1 MRVFFAQCDFK
12 TMASLGSILGAR
24 IAVTTDAGDA
34 FEGDLFA
41 YDEKSHTVVLATQD
55 KHDQQHATLRM
66 LRETSIKDLQVRPS
80 QCTVS
85 VSLLHLS
92 ACQYIGVGTTTVLP
106 KGPLPAIN
114 EKELHARE
122 KHTMKL
128 AQRQASNTNGQVPVP
143 VQTLF
148 DRISGSYVYSWRER
162 VRA

>member
-1 MRVFFAQCDFK
+1 
-12 TMASLGSILGAR
+12 MASLSSILGAK
-24 IAVTTDAGDA
+24 IALTTDAGES

-66 LRETSIKDLQVRPS
+66 VRETAIKDLQVRASHRQRFPRV
-80 QCTVS
+80 CFTYHC
-85 VSLLHLS
+85 LL
-92 ACQYIGVGTTTVLP
+92 QYVGAGTTTVLP

-122 KHTMKL
+122 RHTMKL
-128 AQRQASNTNGQVPVP
+128 AQRQASNTNARVPVP

-148 DRISGSYVYSWRER
+148 DRISGS
-162 VRA
+162 